1 MKTNNSFFKTFF
13 FYLLILGFI
22 FSCKTKKDKTN
33 SNISN
38 SNAKVNLRFS
48 HSQIQLANI
57 HTDSV
62 KRSSISEG
70 VNFNG
75 KIILNENLNKVFSS
89 KVSGRIVNLHVKTTG
104 SLVKSGD
111 VLYEIYSE
119 ELLSA
124 QQEYLN
130 LVQQINKNE
139 LSSDYSAILKATENR
154 LFLFGLNK
162 EQISSIR
169 NSKQIENPI
178 KIYCNE
184 TTLINNVLVKEG
196 DYVSEGTPIFNLNSG
211 KSVWVEGLA
220 FPEEAAYLVQGN
232 NIEIEFDAHPSKI
245 FKSKIDFI
253 NPEKKENS
261 VAIIF
266 RSELVNLNN
275 EFLPGMF
282 AEIRVK
288 IHEKKAITLPV
299 DAVIQNANEK
309 IIWIQNHDGSFESRK
324 VTTGIQTANKIEI
337 TSGLA
342 ENEVAVISGAYLINS
357 ENILKNISAEPIATK

>member
-1 MKTNNSFFKTFF
+1 M
-13 FYLLILGFI
+13 
-22 FSCKTKKDKTN
+22 
-33 SNISN
+33 
-38 SNAKVNLRFS
+38 
-48 HSQIQLANI
+48 QLANI

-62 KRSSISEG
+62 KRSSISEE

-89 KVSGRIVNLHVKTTG
+89 KVSGRIVNLHIKTAESPVKY
-104 SLVKSGD
+104 GD

-139 LSSDYSAILKATENR
+139 HSSDYSAMLKATENR
-154 LFLFGLNK
+154 LFLFGLNQK
-162 EQISSIR
+162 QISSIR

-232 NIEIEFDAHPSKI
+232 NIEIEFDADPSKI